1 MTVREFINNNPEAII
16 EDNEVM
22 EGFYGDGWIS
32 VDNALD
38 EDILEIR
45 ENSDGTFLI
54 IVWKK
59 YWQTQKDVL

>member
-22 EGFYGDGWIS
+22 EGSYYNDWIS
-32 VDNALD
+32 IDNALD
-38 EDILEIR
+38 RNILEVR

-54 IVWKK
+54 IV
-59 YWQTQKDVL
+59 

>member
-45 ENSDGTFLI
+45 ENPDGTFLI
-54 IVWKK
+54 IV
-59 YWQTQKDVL
+59 

>member
-22 EGFYGDGWIS
+22 EGSYYNDWIS
-32 VDNALD
+32 IDNALD
-38 EDILEIR
+38 RNILEVR

-59 YWQTQKDVL
+59 YWQIKQSVL